1 MELKYY
7 ENGEYDKTK
16 KSIFL
21 AGPTPRNVNVKS
33 WRNEAIQILK
43 ELNFDGEVYVP
54 ESIDRAVNDEF
65 LTYTGVID
73 WELERLENAK
83 VILFWI
89 PRDLETLPGFT
100 TNVEFG
106 YHLKTGKIVYG
117 RPNNS
122 PKTKYLDYLYKREY
136 NKCPFDTLEDALKHC
151 VELTIWFKFF
161 ERVWKNIFCKKSFS
175 IN

>member
-7 ENGEYDKTK
+7 EDSEFNTNI

-21 AGPTPRNVNVKS
+21 AGPTPRDVNVKS
-33 WRNEAIQILK
+33 WRNEAIKILK

-54 ESIDRAVNDEF
+54 ESIDRAVNDDF

-83 VILFWI
+83 LILFWI

-106 YHLKTGKIVYG
+106 YHLKTGKVVYG
-117 RPNNS
+117 RPQNA
-122 PKTKYLDYLYKREY
+122 PKTKYLDYIYEKIY
-136 NKCPFDTLEDALKHC
+136 NIKPYNSLEDALKHC
-151 VELTIWFKFF
+151 INSM
-161 ERVWKNIFCKKSFS
+161 KNI
-175 IN
+175 